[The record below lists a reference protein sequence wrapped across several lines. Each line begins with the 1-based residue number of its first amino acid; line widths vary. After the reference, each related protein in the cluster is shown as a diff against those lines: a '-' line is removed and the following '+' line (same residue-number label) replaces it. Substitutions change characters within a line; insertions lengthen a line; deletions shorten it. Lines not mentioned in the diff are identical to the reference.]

1 MSTLSKKKREVSLND
16 FLSIDNF
23 KNLRLKYL
31 SKCFD
36 RDCEYSTNY
45 TDNHQE
51 DFFILQAFDDVI
63 YDIKTRFGTHRLRYK
78 NLYFIKDYL
87 KIQIP
92 YAAEVYKGEIAHKV
106 ARHYLADKK
115 ERINFITY
123 QKHLLNKLYEGVE
136 IYSFLGEE
144 LLEVLRTQILKTL
157 EFINEDSHLEEQV
170 TNLGKIPISL
180 PEIDF
185 INIMIALADQG
196 FIKTYNDV
204 DLASIIE
211 NNFTI
216 YKGKE
221 QGKKAIK
228 NCYRK
233 INGYRNG
240 SKPNNKSLERI
251 RELMSKI

>member
-1 MSTLSKKKREVSLND
+1 MSTLSKKKREVSLKIFFSLETFKEFRRKYMMRCFFFD
-16 FLSIDNF
+16 FDYPVF
-23 KNLRLKYL
+23 EPEDYR
-31 SKCFD
+31 
-36 RDCEYSTNY
+36 
-45 TDNHQE
+45 E
-51 DFFILQAFDDVI
+51 DFVI
-63 YDIKTRFGTHRLRYK
+63 HKQRPKKEFNPKIHHLNEYLEIYSE
-78 NLYFIKDYL
+78 YFIKDYL
-87 KIQIP
+87 KEQIP

-170 TNLGKIPISL
+170 TNLGKIPINL

-221 QGKKAIK
+221 EGKKAIK

-251 RELMSKI
+251 RELMSNI